1 MRLRTEMLKNLHRGD
16 SQLPITIPNSIA
28 LVTDAQKDFVR
39 AATQLNEHFTRH
51 KIKEMLAG
59 EPEVRQQDH
68 WVYHLIE
75 DSIEGGFYVDAD
87 LYFEA
92 ERLKKVQLSFG
103 HISLEPAFDE

>member
-51 KIKEMLAG
+51 KIKEMLG

-92 ERLKKVQLSFG
+92 ERLKKVRLSFG